1 MSTPLLTNR
10 GFQLLMTVARISSGI
25 GPLLGSRWMDSRQRR
40 SACQAAWVLTLLPLA
55 PGLLHGRSR
64 PYGALLESLLALG
77 VSATVFA
84 VVGWVAWSNRR
95 VLVDGV
101 GLIGH
106 AHAGWLVAAVGA
118 VALLYLCRSLVYR
131 VPLRLLGYTVPL
143 TFLWEVAVIASAVQQ
158 LVPSSGASSYAFLTF
173 ALNRRGVSSGQASL
187 IALID
192 TLSYAFA
199 AATLAVISLAYI
211 ALTGTLDVKALIAFA
226 PGAVLA
232 AVAVWVYG
240 PQRDKEDFLRLVLRL
255 KKRVSSWLGA
265 TRSDAAVRE
274 FLEEYYR
281 GKAVL
286 LRHRRAFA
294 KMSAL
299 QYLAPCADAGAVYL
313 SFLALGLHP
322 GLLVVFL
329 GFILSMAAGTVVSAR
344 SEEHT
349 SELQ

>member
-1 MSTPLLTNR
+1 M
-10 GFQLLMTVARISSGI
+10 ARS
-25 GPLLGSRWMDSRQRR
+25 W
-40 SACQAAWVLTLLPLA
+40 
-55 PGLLHGRSR
+55 
-64 PYGALLESLLALG
+64 
-77 VSATVFA
+77 
-84 VVGWVAWSNRR
+84 NRR

-131 VPLRLLGYTVPL
+131 VPLRLLGYTVPW

-240 PQRDKEDFLRLVLRL
+240 RQRDKEGFIRLVLRL

-265 TRSDAAVRE
+265 TGSDAPVRE

-294 KMSAL
+294 KMIAL
-299 QYLAPCADAGAVYL
+299 QYLAVCADAGAVYL

-329 GFILSMAAGTVVSAR
+329 GFILSMAAGTVVSAPAGGGSFEVVMSAYLAR
-344 SEEHT
+344 QGMDTAQAVAGTLLFRLVSFWIPVAVSGVLMLNFRRRKKEIRREAKPRAV
-349 SELQ
+349 